1 MTPVRRRFSVEEF
14 HRMAQAGLLGEDD
27 RVELLE
33 GEIWQMSP
41 IGSRHAACLRRL
53 RRLFTP
59 LETQGLCLL
68 AVQDPLRLSPHSEP
82 QPDLLLLKPR
92 EDLYAEAHPGP
103 EDVLLLVEVADASG
117 TYDREVKVWVVDL
130 AEGKV
135 HRFLDPSPG
144 GYREH
149 HVLGPESILSPTA
162 FPEFPV
168 PVASLL

>member
-1 MTPVRRRFSVEEF
+1 M
-14 HRMAQAGLLGEDD
+14 
-27 RVELLE
+27 
-33 GEIWQMSP
+33 
-41 IGSRHAACLRRL
+41 
-53 RRLFTP
+53 
-59 LETQGLCLL
+59 
-68 AVQDPLRLSPHSEP
+68 
-82 QPDLLLLKPR
+82 
-92 EDLYAEAHPGP
+92 
-103 EDVLLLVEVADASG
+103 VEVADASG
-117 TYDREVKVWVVDL
+117 TYDREVKAPLYARHGVQEVWVVDL

>member
-1 MTPVRRRFSVEEF
+1 M
-14 HRMAQAGLLGEDD
+14 QA
-27 RVELLE
+27 
-33 GEIWQMSP
+33 
-41 IGSRHAACLRRL
+41 
-53 RRLFTP
+53 
-59 LETQGLCLL
+59 
-68 AVQDPLRLSPHSEP
+68 PLRLRPHSEP

-117 TYDREVKVWVVDL
+117 TYDREVKAPLYARHGVQEVWVVDL